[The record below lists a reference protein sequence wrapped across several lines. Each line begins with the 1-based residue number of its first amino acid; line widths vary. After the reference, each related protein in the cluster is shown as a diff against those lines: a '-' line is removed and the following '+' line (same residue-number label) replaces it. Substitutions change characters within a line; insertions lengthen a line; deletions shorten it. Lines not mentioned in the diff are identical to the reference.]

1 LKADLSEFKERLEK
15 LLEALREAE
24 KLFDEGRS
32 YFVEF
37 CVDCGRVYGVS
48 EFEEHLNHTRTFT
61 SVDHDGIG
69 EWIACLQWVL
79 KQLTK

>member
-37 CVDCGRVYGVS
+37 CVDCGRVYEES

-61 SVDHDGIG
+61 CVDHDGIG

-79 KQLTK
+79 QHLE